1 MKYFVPPL
9 QALLWAFIAFT
20 AAQLTPGL
28 AMGLSFG
35 SALTM
40 ALVALGLSLDV
51 IALTFFFKR
60 KTSINPISLAGT
72 ATLVT
77 DGPYRYSRNPM
88 YLGMLCYLLALMYW
102 LGNPIAAIAPLG
114 FVMLMNRTQI
124 AREEAMLRATFGQE
138 YSQYC
143 SRVRRWV

>member
-1 MKYFVPPL
+1 
-9 QALLWAFIAFT
+9 
-20 AAQLTPGL
+20 
-28 AMGLSFG
+28 
-35 SALTM
+35 
-40 ALVALGLSLDV
+40 
-51 IALTFFFKR
+51 
-60 KTSINPISLAGT
+60 
-72 ATLVT
+72 
-77 DGPYRYSRNPM
+77 
-88 YLGMLCYLLALMYW
+88 GMLCYLLALMYW